1 LLGFS
6 APLHAQ
12 NTISGTVTD
21 SSNNPIIGV
30 SIYVPELHKGTA
42 TDLRTLFLTNL
53 PEFESYLNMWVI
65 QIKSKQLRLSQPERF
80 KCNARR
86 NCF

>member
-1 LLGFS
+1 MKNYNYAVVRFFS
-6 APLHAQ
+6 PTSRT

-42 TDLRTLFLTNL
+42 TDLDAI
-53 PEFESYLNMWVI
+53 P
-65 QIKSKQLRLSQPERF
+65 
-80 KCNARR
+80 
-86 NCF
+86 

>member
-6 APLHAQ
+6 ALLQ

-42 TDLRTLFLTNL
+42 TDLRDAIPNL
-53 PEFESYLNMWVI
+53 PVGNLKLLFEYVGYSNQV
-65 QIKSKQLRLSQPERF
+65 KTLRLSQIRTI
-80 KCNARR
+80 
-86 NCF
+86 

>member
-1 LLGFS
+1 MKNYNYAVVRFS
-6 APLHAQ
+6 ALLHA

-42 TDLRTLFLTNL
+42 TDLGRY
-53 PEFESYLNMWVI
+53 S
-65 QIKSKQLRLSQPERF
+65 
-80 KCNARR
+80 
-86 NCF
+86 